1 MSGTAKD
8 SSVLG
13 QVSNGFNSYVKAITS
28 YDASNG
34 SWGTR
39 DSVVG
44 GLTHGIADIGG
55 GASGNGKFVGANM
68 VANLIGYNPANG
80 KWGDKGSD
88 VDWLNEGVGQ
98 INGSNAARHAAG
110 VAGDAVNLAAQ
121 QEATL
126 ESQKEAANQQSDI
139 NASNSAAAIR
149 ATSKATGAFNPSM
162 TTALALGPAA
172 QIAANAPKLGTDQQD
187 FLGL

>member
-8 SSVLG
+8 SSVVG
-13 QVSNGFNSYVKAITS
+13 QVANGFNSYVKAITS

-34 SWGTR
+34 SWGSKN
-39 DSVVG
+39 SVLG
-44 GLTHGIADIGG
+44 GIYSLKDTGGKAGSNTGINTI
-55 GASGNGKFVGANM
+55 
-68 VANLIGYNPANG
+68 ANLIGYNPANG
-80 KWGDKGSD
+80 NWGDKGSD
-88 VDWLNEGVGQ
+88 VDWANEGIGQ

-126 ESQKEAANQQSDI
+126 ESQKEAQNQQADI

-149 ATSKATGAFNPSM
+149 ATAKATGAFNPSM

-172 QIAANAPKLGTDQQD
+172 QAAANAPKLGSDQQD

>member
-1 MSGTAKD
+1 MSG
-8 SSVLG
+8 SSKNSVVG
-13 QVSNGFNSYVKAITS
+13 QVSNGFNSYVKSVTS

-34 SWGTR
+34 SWGSK
-39 DSVVG
+39 DSILGGLYSLKDVG
-44 GLTHGIADIGG
+44 GKSGSNAGIN
-55 GASGNGKFVGANM
+55 SLV
-68 VANLIGYNPANG
+68 NLIGYNPSNG
-80 KWGDKGSD
+80 KFGDSGSD
-88 VDWLNEGVGQ
+88 VDWANEALGQ

-110 VAGDAVNLAAQ
+110 VAGDASLLAQQ

-126 ESQKEAANQQSDI
+126 ESQKEQQNEQDDI

-149 ATSKATGAFNPSM
+149 ATAKGSSAFNPSI

-172 QIAANAPKLGTDQQD
+172 QAAANAPKLGSDQQD